1 MIRPGLPLAWA
12 LLLVAGA
19 WAARPLPHRS
29 LGSRRGAAGDEAP
42 SPGRPRGPRRR
53 LSKRQ
58 RYLVMAALTVVM
70 GATWL
75 PAAGLALAAAA
86 ASAAVRRRR
95 IEMAEAAALAAEVP
109 DVVDLLAVAVTA
121 GLNVRLAV
129 AAVAD
134 TAPAGLLAAALS
146 QASREVA
153 AGARLA
159 DALACIPDRL
169 GEPVRPV
176 VAALVDAERYGTPV
190 AAALAQAGAD
200 ARLAR
205 QRRAEEVAR
214 RVPVKLLFPLVAC
227 ILPAFGLLAVAP
239 LIAGGLRALRLP

>member
-1 MIRPGLPLAWA
+1 MIRSGLPLAWA

-19 WAARPLPHRS
+19 WAVRPLPHRS
-29 LGSRRGAAGDEAP
+29 LGPRPAAAGGEAP
-42 SPGRPRGPRRR
+42 LAGRARRACHQ
-53 LSKRQ
+53 LPKRQ
-58 RYLVMAALTVVM
+58 RRLVMAVLTVAM

-75 PAAGLALAAAA
+75 PAAGLALGAAA
-86 ASAAVRRRR
+86 ASEALRRRR

-109 DVVDLLAVAVTA
+109 DVVDLLAVAVA
-121 GLNVRLAV
+121 SGLNVRLAV
-129 AAVAD
+129 AAVAE
-134 TAPAGLLAAALS
+134 TAPLGPLVAALA

-176 VAALVDAERYGTPV
+176 VAALVDAERYGAPV
-190 AAALAQAGAD
+190 GAALSQAAAD

-205 QRRAEEVAR
+205 QRRAEEAAR

>member
-1 MIRPGLPLAWA
+1 MIRLGLPLAWA

-19 WAARPLPHRS
+19 WAVRPVPHRS
-29 LGSRRGAAGDEAP
+29 LGPRRAAADDQPAP
-42 SPGRPRGPRRR
+42 PGRARRAR
-53 LSKRQ
+53 RQLSKRHRQ
-58 RYLVMAALTVVM
+58 LVMAGLTVVM
-70 GATWL
+70 GAAWL

-86 ASAAVRRRR
+86 ASAALRRRR
-95 IEMAEAAALAAEVP
+95 IQMAEAAALAAEVP

-129 AAVAD
+129 AAVAE
-134 TAPAGLLAAALS
+134 TAPPGPLVSALA
-146 QASREVA
+146 QATREVA

-169 GEPVRPV
+169 GEPARPV

-190 AAALAQAGAD
+190 ASALAQAAAD

-205 QRRAEEVAR
+205 QRRAEEAAR